1 MRQDSRSSGRRYGT
15 ILHGS
20 SISRLINRTLTRRTR
35 YTDFSWT
42 RRTDISRE
50 ASRRSET
57 ARQESLSVSSSS
69 ARTRSTWR
77 GRRSRTTTTSPFTSR
92 RTRAEAMPLYSSSA
106 RSQTAAPPHGRE
118 GRTPTASSAAAST
131 TRSLSPSRGRPRP
144 ATSQTRYR
152 FRFSGGIYNFFHVI
166 YLKVRGFMFLIN
178 DILDE
183 VLNDF
188 KNFVENSDSL
198 CELKD
203 LRFDG
208 GHTPDYSNQHIQQYY
223 LLRYA
228 YAYAFE
234 YKWMYGKL
242 LHSNYKTLP
251 EKINIL
257 SLGTGSML
265 DYWAISQL
273 LQGRKQVNYKGVDV
287 IDWKYKIEAENDDK
301 VEFINKDIVSYFKDF
316 SSDTDFNPDIYIFP
330 NSISELNPDDIG
342 KICDQVQ
349 EKICE
354 KDKVY
359 FMFSLRTDEDSMNID
374 MKRTGLIYDALIE
387 KGFITKDK
395 RDVYFSIIDESQD
408 KKIYEVDNSFCQP
421 ANVISYLVNL
431 SNKCNDLKENKC
443 NDNCLDRWPILK
455 CRYMKYQI
463 FSFEREG

>member
-1 MRQDSRSSGRRYGT
+1 
-15 ILHGS
+15 
-20 SISRLINRTLTRRTR
+20 
-35 YTDFSWT
+35 
-42 RRTDISRE
+42 
-50 ASRRSET
+50 
-57 ARQESLSVSSSS
+57 
-69 ARTRSTWR
+69 
-77 GRRSRTTTTSPFTSR
+77 
-92 RTRAEAMPLYSSSA
+92 
-106 RSQTAAPPHGRE
+106 
-118 GRTPTASSAAAST
+118 
-131 TRSLSPSRGRPRP
+131 
-144 ATSQTRYR
+144 
-152 FRFSGGIYNFFHVI
+152 
-166 YLKVRGFMFLIN
+166 MFLIN

-242 LHSNYKTLP
+242 LHSSYKTIP

-273 LQGRKQVNYKGVDV
+273 LQGRKQANYKGVDV

-301 VEFINKDIVSYFKDF
+301 IEFINKDIVSYFKDF
-316 SSDTDFNPDIYIFP
+316 PSDTDFNPDIYIFP

-342 KICDQVQ
+342 KICNQAQ
-349 EKICE
+349 EKICK

-359 FMFSLRTDEDSMNID
+359 FLFSLRTDKDSMNID
-374 MKRTGLIYDALIE
+374 MKRTGLIYDALI
-387 KGFITKDK
+387 KMGFITKDK

-408 KKIYEVDNSFCQP
+408 KKIYEIDNSFCQP
-421 ANVISYLVNL
+421 ANVISYLADL

-443 NDNCLDRWPILK
+443 NDSCLDRWPILK

-463 FSFEREG
+463 FSFERVG